1 MNVNKSL
8 LEKRKILII
17 SHYSGMPLQLAEPNP
32 GTFSAH
38 SHLWDS
44 VKWKQRDQ
52 PRFQIHSNLQF
63 TFSIP
68 SPALGL
74 FHFRDLGLVPEKS
87 KRTLGRGGRQ
97 NCAARMKAFKI
108 GAEISEGLY
117 TKNSTE
123 DIFISIYQLYKRLH
137 CNISIHVYNVF
148 WSNFPLFLITPPFL
162 TFNRFHYSSFM
173 HTYI

>member
-74 FHFRDLGLVPEKS
+74 FHFRDLGLVPENLKGHWEEVVDRIVLPEWKHS
-87 KRTLGRGGRQ
+87 KLEQKYLRVYTQKILQ
-97 NCAARMKAFKI
+97 KIFLLAYINC
-108 GAEISEGLY
+108 
-117 TKNSTE
+117 TKGCIV
-123 DIFISIYQLYKRLH
+123 IFPYMFIMYFDQIFPSFLSLH
-137 CNISIHVYNVF
+137 
-148 WSNFPLFLITPPFL
+148 LF
-162 TFNRFHYSSFM
+162 
-173 HTYI
+173 